1 MVEQIVYN
9 IMMIVLLSCWV
20 GTSYFL
26 AKCDECFNDMQITD
40 AISALLS
47 NGYELVLTPIKYKN
61 GYPYDKRY
69 RYTVMVEIKDID
81 ETFKGDNDD
90 E

>member
-26 AKCDECFNDMQITD
+26 AKCDDEDSENILMVRQTLFQTMCLI
-40 AISALLS
+40 ALIGHNLF
-47 NGYELVLTPIKYKN
+47 
-61 GYPYDKRY
+61 
-69 RYTVMVEIKDID
+69 
-81 ETFKGDNDD
+81 FK
-90 E
+90 

>member
-26 AKCDECFNDMQITD
+26 AKCD
-40 AISALLS
+40 
-47 NGYELVLTPIKYKN
+47 
-61 GYPYDKRY
+61 
-69 RYTVMVEIKDID
+69 D
-81 ETFKGDNDD
+81 EDNDD
-90 E
+90 ILMARQTLFQTICLVALIGHNLFFK